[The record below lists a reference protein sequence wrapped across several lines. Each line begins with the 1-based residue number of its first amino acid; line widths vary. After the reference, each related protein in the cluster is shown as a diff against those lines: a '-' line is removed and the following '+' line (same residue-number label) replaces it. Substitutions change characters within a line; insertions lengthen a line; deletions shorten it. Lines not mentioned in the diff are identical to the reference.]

1 MDVAILGSGFGCSL
15 LALVLDRIGLSTVLI
30 DSGTHPRFA
39 IGESSTPIAGMV
51 IRDLAMRYD
60 LTRLLP
66 LAKYRSAEESYP
78 SVMMGKKRGFSYFK
92 DEPNREFESDLTHKN
107 ELLVAAS
114 LDDEHSDAHWLRS
127 DLDAFLADEAT
138 AAGVPLLDATH
149 ITDFVAGSVWS
160 LSGQRDGGSIHV
172 KAKFVVDASGAAGV
186 LLRHLG
192 VHDCAR
198 ELHTRSKAAYAHF
211 EGVPRWQDTLS
222 ANGHSIDD
230 FPFACD
236 DAALHHVLDEGWM
249 WWLRFRNDVTSVG
262 LVVHAAKGR
271 SNSKRLTQNDWDQT
285 LARYPSLAKSL
296 RQSRAVAPEQG
307 LTFTKRLQRFA
318 RQGAGSNWAAL
329 PNTIGF
335 IDPLHSTGIA
345 QTLCAVRR
353 LAHIFAT
360 SWDGEEM
367 SALLTR
373 YDRTVRAEL
382 QFIDLLVDGCYQ
394 SLGAF
399 ELFTS
404 YSMLYFAAAIS
415 YEHQFAKGK
424 VNPMDAFLCADD
436 ASLVDIVKAA
446 HQKLVGIPRDSADRS
461 IADAFAED
469 IRQWIEPYNIAGLC
483 DPSVKNMYRY
493 TVAPA

>member
-1 MDVAILGSGFGCSL
+1 
-15 LALVLDRIGLSTVLI
+15 VLDRIGLSTVLI
-30 DSGTHPRFA
+30 DSATHPRFA

-51 IRDLAMRYD
+51 IRDLATRYD
-60 LTRLLP
+60 LPRLLP

-78 SVMMGKKRGFSYFK
+78 SIVMGKKRGFSYFRHK
-92 DEPNREFESDLTHKN
+92 PNQEFKSDSAHKN

-127 DLDAFLADEAT
+127 DLDAFLANEAT
-138 AAGVPLLDATH
+138 AAGIPLLDATH
-149 ITDFVAGSVWS
+149 ITDIVVGSDWS
-160 LSGQRDGGSIHV
+160 LSGQRDDESVHV

-192 VHDCAR
+192 VQDCAR
-198 ELHTRSKAAYAHF
+198 ELQTRSRAAYAHF
-211 EGVPRWQDTLS
+211 KGVARWQETLS

-236 DAALHHVLDEGWM
+236 DAALHHVLDEGWI

-262 LVVHAAKGR
+262 LVVREAKGR
-271 SNSKRLTQNDWDQT
+271 SNSKQLTQNDWEQT
-285 LARYPSLAKSL
+285 IAGYPSLANSL
-296 RQSRAVAPEQG
+296 RQARAVAPEQG
-307 LTFTKRLQRFA
+307 LIFTNRLQRLA
-318 RQGAGSNWAAL
+318 RQGAGPNWAAL

-345 QTLCAVRR
+345 QTLCGVRR
-353 LAHIFAT
+353 LAHILAT
-360 SWDGEEM
+360 TWEGEEM
-367 SALLTR
+367 PTLLTR

-382 QFIDLLVDGCYQ
+382 QFIDLLVDGCYH

-415 YEHQFAKGK
+415 YEHRFAKGK
-424 VNPMDAFLCADD
+424 VDPMDAFLCADD
-436 ASLVDIVKAA
+436 ARLVDIVKAA
-446 HQKLVGIPRDSADRS
+446 HQKLVSIPRDSADRS
-461 IADAFAED
+461 ITDAFAED
-469 IRQWIEPYNIAGLC
+469 VRRWIEPYNIAGLC
-483 DPSVKNMYRY
+483 DPSVNNMYRY
-493 TVAPA
+493 TAAPA